1 MKTMKISF
9 IFTEIKREKGK
20 VLIFHVIF
28 FNKHISITNA
38 DIILKFCMSVLHII
52 SKGSLSQFFYLGPRF
67 FLLDLQNNVLKI
79 LKKLPDF
86 LHKMKT
92 KP

>member
-9 IFTEIKREKGK
+9 FFTEIEREKGN

-38 DIILKFCMSVLHII
+38 CMSVLHIL
-52 SKGSLSQFFYLGPRF
+52 SKGSVSQIFYLGPRF
-67 FLLDLQNNVLKI
+67 YFIGL
-79 LKKLPDF
+79 
-86 LHKMKT
+86 T
-92 KP
+92 K

>member
-9 IFTEIKREKGK
+9 FFTEIEREKGK

-38 DIILKFCMSVLHII
+38 DIILKFCMSVLHIL
-52 SKGSLSQFFYLGPRF
+52 SKGSVSQIFYLGLRF
-67 FLLDLQNNVLKI
+67 
-79 LKKLPDF
+79 DF
-86 LHKMKT
+86 IGLT
-92 KP
+92 K

>member
-9 IFTEIKREKGK
+9 FFTEIEREKGK

-38 DIILKFCMSVLHII
+38 DIILKFCMSVLHIL
-52 SKGSLSQFFYLGPRF
+52 SKGSMSQFFYLGPRF
-67 FLLDLQNNVLKI
+67 YFIGL
-79 LKKLPDF
+79 
-86 LHKMKT
+86 T
-92 KP
+92 K